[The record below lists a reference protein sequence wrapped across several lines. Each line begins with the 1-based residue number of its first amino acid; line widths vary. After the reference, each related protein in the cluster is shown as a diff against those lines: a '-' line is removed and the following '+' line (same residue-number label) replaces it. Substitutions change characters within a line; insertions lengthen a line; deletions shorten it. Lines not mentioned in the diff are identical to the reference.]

1 MHTISKA
8 FYLPQPLSTMPNNSL
23 FRKKSIDQILADL
36 KTSEISDGHG
46 GLIKDLGVKDLTFL
60 GIAAII
66 GASIFSA
73 IGQASANG
81 GPAVSLLFVFTAIS
95 CMFTA
100 FCYARFA
107 ATVPISGSAYTYAY
121 TSFGEIVAWILG
133 WNLLLEYAIS
143 NVAVAIS
150 WSKYFVDLLEGL
162 GLHIPEYLTMDY
174 LSASRGFD
182 NASTALASGQSLE
195 SLSVNLRE
203 SYNAWQTAP
212 QLFGFHFIANLP
224 ALLITVLITYLVYI
238 GIKETKNTNNILVML
253 KLGVIVLVVGV
264 GAFYVKVENWT
275 PFAPNGMSGVL
286 KSVAAVCFAYI
297 GFDSIS
303 TTAEE
308 CKNPQRD
315 IPKAMMYALL
325 VCTVLY
331 VLVTLIL
338 TGIVPYNQL
347 GGIEDPLAYMFHS
360 VGLNGVAGIVA
371 ASAVIALTSALLVY
385 QLGQPRIW
393 MTMARDGLL
402 PKAFA
407 RVHPKYKTPSFSTIM
422 TGVLV
427 GIPALFAN
435 LEEVINLSSIG
446 TLFAFL
452 LVCGGVLVLDLD
464 PENQKKSKFKIPYIN
479 AKYITGAIL
488 IITLVGVYLK
498 VPTFYDWLFT
508 NIQNGEEFG
517 NALLMTGFFLI
528 WTGISFFSFKY
539 NLSLI
544 PVLGLLINLYLMTQ
558 MGATNWERF
567 VYWCILGVAIYFGY
581 SRNHSK
587 LGKESV

>member
-1 MHTISKA
+1 MDR
-8 FYLPQPLSTMPNNSL
+8 N
-23 FRKKSIDQILADL
+23 
-36 KTSEISDGHG
+36 
-46 GLIKDLGVKDLTFL
+46 LGVRDLTFM
-60 GIAAII
+60 GVAAII

-81 GPAVSLLFVFTAIS
+81 GPAVSMLFVFTAMA

-121 TSFGEIVAWILG
+121 TSLGEIVAWILG

-162 GLHIPEYLTMDY
+162 GIHVPEFMTMDY
-174 LSASRGFD
+174 LSAKRAFTETT
-182 NASTALASGQSLE
+182 AALASGQKFE
-195 SLSVNLRE
+195 ALSVNLRE
-203 SYNAWQTAP
+203 GYTAYLSAP
-212 QLFGFHFIANLP
+212 TIFGWHVVANIP
-224 ALLITVLITYLVYI
+224 ALLITVAITYLVYI
-238 GIKETKNTNNILVML
+238 GIKESKNTNNILVIL
-253 KLGVIVLVVGV
+253 KLLVIMIVVGV
-264 GAFYVKVENWT
+264 GAFYVQVENWT
-275 PFAPNGMSGVL
+275 PFAPNGISGVL

-315 IPKAMMYALL
+315 IPKAMMYALII
-325 VCTVLY
+325 CTVLY
-331 VLVTLIL
+331 VLVTLVL
-338 TGIVPYNQL
+338 TGIVPSGNL
-347 GGIEDPLAYMFHS
+347 AGIEDPLAFMFMQ
-360 VGLNGVAGIVA
+360 VGLPGVAGIVA

-393 MTMARDGLL
+393 MTMSRYGLL
-402 PKAFA
+402 PKAFS
-407 RVHPKYKTPSFSTIM
+407 RIHPKYRTPSFSTIM

-427 GIPALFAN
+427 GVPALFAN

-446 TLFAFL
+446 TLFAFV

-479 AKYITGAIL
+479 SSYYIGLSLILALALIVNAGVNLGEWLQGLYSGEAKADHVIMA
-488 IITLVGVYLK
+488 
-498 VPTFYDWLFT
+498 
-508 NIQNGEEFG
+508 
-517 NALLMTGFFLI
+517 GFFLI
-528 WTGISFFSFKY
+528 WAVMAFFSVTKK
-539 NLSLI
+539 LSLI
-544 PVLGLLINLYLMTQ
+544 PVLGLLVNLYLMTQ

-567 VYWCILGVAIYFGY
+567 LYWCLAGVLIYFGY
-581 SRNHSK
+581 SYRRSK
-587 LGKESV
+587 LA

>member
-1 MHTISKA
+1 MWAS
-8 FYLPQPLSTMPNNSL
+8 F
-23 FRKKSIDQILADL
+23 FRKKTIDKI
-36 KTSEISDGHG
+36 ISDQLEIEKLAGHS
-46 GLIKDLGVKDLTFL
+46 LIRNLGVRDLTFM
-60 GIAAII
+60 GVAAII

-81 GPAVSLLFVFTAIS
+81 GPAVSLLFVFTALA

-121 TSFGEIVAWILG
+121 TSLGEMIAWILG

-162 GLHIPEYLTMDY
+162 GFHVPEFLTMDY
-174 LSASRGFD
+174 LSAQR
-182 NASTALASGQSLE
+182 AHATALQALAAGQRLDQ
-195 SLSVNLRE
+195 LSVNVRE
-203 SYNAWQTAP
+203 GFTAFNSAP
-212 QLFGFHFIANLP
+212 VFFGWHFVANIP
-224 ALLITVLITYLVYI
+224 ALLITAAITYLVYI
-238 GIKETKNTNNILVML
+238 GIKETKNMNNVLVIL
-253 KLGVIVLVVGV
+253 KLAVIAIVVGV
-264 GAFYVKVENWT
+264 GAFYVQVDNWT

-315 IPKAMMYALL
+315 IPKAMMWALII
-325 VCTVLY
+325 CTVLY
-331 VLVTLIL
+331 VLVTLVL
-338 TGIVPYNQL
+338 TGIVPSGDL
-347 GGIEDPLAYMFHS
+347 AGIEDPLAFMFMK
-360 VGLNGVAGIVA
+360 VNLPGVAGVVA

-385 QLGQPRIW
+385 QMGQPRIW
-393 MTMARDGLL
+393 MTMSRDGLL
-402 PKAFA
+402 PKAFS
-407 RVHPKYKTPSFSTIM
+407 RIHPKYRTPSFSTIM

-446 TLFAFL
+446 TLFAFV
-452 LVCGGVLVLDLD
+452 LVCGGVLILDLD

-479 AKYITGAIL
+479 AKYWVGLSLILALYFSLPTLNAWQHWFPGIWSGAEKADHVI
-488 IITLVGVYLK
+488 
-498 VPTFYDWLFT
+498 
-508 NIQNGEEFG
+508 
-517 NALLMTGFFLI
+517 MTCFFII
-528 WTGISFFSFKY
+528 WTVIAFFSATH

-544 PVLGLLINLYLMTQ
+544 PVLGLLVNMYLMTQ
-558 MGATNWERF
+558 MGAMNWERF
-567 VYWCILGVAIYFGY
+567 LYWCLAGLVIYFGY
-581 SRNHSK
+581 SYRKSK
-587 LGKESV
+587 LHVA

>member
-1 MHTISKA
+1 MY
-8 FYLPQPLSTMPNNSL
+8 FYFLNKIHPTEKMANSI
-23 FRKKSIDQILADL
+23 FRKKSVDKIIADQKAIESL
-36 KTSEISDGHG
+36 EGHSMMRN
-46 GLIKDLGVKDLTFL
+46 LGVRDLTFM
-60 GIAAII
+60 GVAAII

-81 GPAVSLLFVFTAIS
+81 GPAVSLLFVFTALA

-107 ATVPISGSAYTYAY
+107 STVPISGSAYTYAY
-121 TSFGEIVAWILG
+121 TSLGEIVAWILG

-162 GLHIPEYLTMDY
+162 GFHVPEYLTMDF
-174 LSASRGFD
+174 LSAKRAFVQVEPLLL
-182 NASTALASGQSLE
+182 NGQSLD

-203 SYNAWQTAP
+203 GYVAYLHAP
-212 QLFGFHFIANLP
+212 TIFGWHFVANIP
-224 ALLITVLITYLVYI
+224 ALLITIAITYLVYI
-238 GIKETKNTNNILVML
+238 GIKETKNMNNVLVIL
-253 KLGVIVLVVGV
+253 KLLVIVIVVGV
-264 GAFYVKVENWT
+264 GAFYVQVDNWT
-275 PFAPNGMSGVL
+275 PFAPNGISGVL

-308 CKNPQRD
+308 CKDPQRD
-315 IPKAMMYALL
+315 IPKAMMWALII
-325 VCTVLY
+325 CTILY
-331 VLVTLIL
+331 VLVTLVL
-338 TGIVPYNQL
+338 TGIVPSHDL
-347 GGIEDPLAYMFHS
+347 AGIEDPLAYMFMK
-360 VGLNGVAGIVA
+360 VNLPGVAGAVA

-385 QLGQPRIW
+385 QMGQPRIW
-393 MTMARDGLL
+393 MTMSRDGLL

-407 RVHPKYKTPSFSTIM
+407 RIHPKYRTPSFSTIM

-446 TLFAFL
+446 TLFAFV

-479 AKYITGAIL
+479 AGYWVGLTWCMAIYYTFHDIQFTSYFSGEHQVDHYIMFVYF
-488 IITLVGVYLK
+488 IIWLVMAY
-498 VPTFYDWLFT
+498 
-508 NIQNGEEFG
+508 
-517 NALLMTGFFLI
+517 
-528 WTGISFFSFKY
+528 FSVTKK
-539 NLSLI
+539 LSLI
-544 PVLGLLINLYLMTQ
+544 PILGLLVNMYLMTQ
-558 MGATNWERF
+558 MGAQNWERF
-567 VYWCILGVAIYFGY
+567 AYWCLAGILIYFLY
-581 SRNHSK
+581 SYRKSK
-587 LGKESV
+587 LNTNV

>member
-1 MHTISKA
+1 MWSS
-8 FYLPQPLSTMPNNSL
+8 F
-23 FRKKSIDQILADL
+23 FRKKSIDKI
-36 KTSEISDGHG
+36 ISDQLEIESIEGNSM
-46 GLIKDLGVKDLTFL
+46 DRNLGVRDLTFM
-60 GIAAII
+60 GVAAII

-81 GPAVSLLFVFTAIS
+81 GPAVSMLFVFTAMA

-121 TSFGEIVAWILG
+121 TSLGEIVAWILG

-162 GLHIPEYLTMDY
+162 GIHVPEFMTMDY
-174 LSASRGFD
+174 LSAKRAFTETT
-182 NASTALASGQSLE
+182 AALASGQKFE
-195 SLSVNLRE
+195 ALSVNLRE
-203 SYNAWQTAP
+203 GYTAYLSAP
-212 QLFGFHFIANLP
+212 TIFGWHFVANIP
-224 ALLITVLITYLVYI
+224 ALLITVAITYLVYI
-238 GIKETKNTNNILVML
+238 GIKESKNTNNILVVL
-253 KLGVIVLVVGV
+253 KLLVIMIVVGV
-264 GAFYVKVENWT
+264 GAFYVQVENWT
-275 PFAPNGMSGVL
+275 PFAPNGISGVL

-315 IPKAMMYALL
+315 IPKAMMYALII
-325 VCTVLY
+325 CTVLY
-331 VLVTLIL
+331 VLVTLVL
-338 TGIVPYNQL
+338 TGIVPSGNL
-347 GGIEDPLAYMFHS
+347 AGIEDPLAFMFMQ
-360 VGLNGVAGIVA
+360 VGLPGVAGIVA

-393 MTMARDGLL
+393 MTMSRDGLL
-402 PKAFA
+402 PKAFS
-407 RVHPKYKTPSFSTIM
+407 RIHPKYRTPSFSTIM

-427 GIPALFAN
+427 GVPALFAN

-446 TLFAFL
+446 TLFAFV

-479 AKYITGAIL
+479 SSYYVGLSLILALVLIVNAGVNLGEWLQGLYSGEAKADHVIMA
-488 IITLVGVYLK
+488 
-498 VPTFYDWLFT
+498 
-508 NIQNGEEFG
+508 
-517 NALLMTGFFLI
+517 GFFLI
-528 WTGISFFSFKY
+528 WAVMAFFSVTKK
-539 NLSLI
+539 LSLI
-544 PVLGLLINLYLMTQ
+544 PVLGLLVNLYLMTQ

-567 VYWCILGVAIYFGY
+567 MYWCLAGVLIYFGY
-581 SRNHSK
+581 SYRRSK
-587 LGKESV
+587 LA

>member
-1 MHTISKA
+1 MWSS
-8 FYLPQPLSTMPNNSL
+8 F
-23 FRKKSIDQILADL
+23 FRKKSIDKI
-36 KTSEISDGHG
+36 ISDQLEIESLEGNSM
-46 GLIKDLGVKDLTFL
+46 DRNLGVRDLTFM
-60 GIAAII
+60 GVAAII

-81 GPAVSLLFVFTAIS
+81 GPAVSMLFVFTAMA

-121 TSFGEIVAWILG
+121 TSLGEIVAWILG

-162 GLHIPEYLTMDY
+162 GVHVPEFITMDY
-174 LSASRGFD
+174 LSAKRAFTETT
-182 NASTALASGQSLE
+182 AALASGQKFE
-195 SLSVNLRE
+195 ALSVNLRE
-203 SYNAWQTAP
+203 GYTAYMSAP
-212 QLFGFHFIANLP
+212 TIFGWHFVANIP
-224 ALLITVLITYLVYI
+224 ALLITVAITYLVYI
-238 GIKETKNTNNILVML
+238 GIKESKNTNNILVVL
-253 KLGVIVLVVGV
+253 KLLVIMIVVGV
-264 GAFYVKVENWT
+264 GAFYVQVENWT
-275 PFAPNGMSGVL
+275 PFAPNGISGVL

-315 IPKAMMYALL
+315 IPKAMMYALII
-325 VCTVLY
+325 CTVLY
-331 VLVTLIL
+331 VLVTLVL
-338 TGIVPYNQL
+338 TGIVPSQQL
-347 GGIEDPLAYMFHS
+347 TGIEDPLAFMFMH
-360 VGLNGVAGIVA
+360 VGLPGVAGIVA

-393 MTMARDGLL
+393 MTMSRDGLL
-402 PKAFA
+402 PKAFS
-407 RVHPKYKTPSFSTIM
+407 RIHPKYRTPSFSTIM

-427 GIPALFAN
+427 GVPALFAN

-446 TLFAFL
+446 TLFAFV

-479 AKYITGAIL
+479 SSYYVGLSLILALVLIVNSGVNLVEWLKGLYSGEAKADHVIMA
-488 IITLVGVYLK
+488 
-498 VPTFYDWLFT
+498 
-508 NIQNGEEFG
+508 
-517 NALLMTGFFLI
+517 GFFLI
-528 WTGISFFSFKY
+528 WAVMAFFSVTKK
-539 NLSLI
+539 LSLI
-544 PVLGLLINLYLMTQ
+544 PVLGLLVNLYLMTQ

-567 VYWCILGVAIYFGY
+567 LYWCLAGVLIYFGY
-581 SRNHSK
+581 SYRKSK
-587 LGKESV
+587 LNLKA

>member
-1 MHTISKA
+1 MDR
-8 FYLPQPLSTMPNNSL
+8 N
-23 FRKKSIDQILADL
+23 
-36 KTSEISDGHG
+36 
-46 GLIKDLGVKDLTFL
+46 LGVRDLTFM
-60 GIAAII
+60 GVAAII

-81 GPAVSLLFVFTAIS
+81 GPAVSMLFVFTAMA

-121 TSFGEIVAWILG
+121 TSLGEIVAWILG

-162 GLHIPEYLTMDY
+162 GIHVPEFMTMDY
-174 LSASRGFD
+174 LSAKRAFTETT
-182 NASTALASGQSLE
+182 AALASGQKFE
-195 SLSVNLRE
+195 ALSVNLRE
-203 SYNAWQTAP
+203 GYTAYLSAP
-212 QLFGFHFIANLP
+212 TIFGWHFVANIP
-224 ALLITVLITYLVYI
+224 ALLITVAITYLVYI
-238 GIKETKNTNNILVML
+238 GIKESKNTNNILVIL
-253 KLGVIVLVVGV
+253 KLLVIMIVVGV
-264 GAFYVKVENWT
+264 GAFYVQVENWT
-275 PFAPNGMSGVL
+275 PFAPNGISGVL

-315 IPKAMMYALL
+315 IPKAMMYALII
-325 VCTVLY
+325 CTVLY
-331 VLVTLIL
+331 VLVTLVL
-338 TGIVPYNQL
+338 TGIVPSGNL
-347 GGIEDPLAYMFHS
+347 AGIEDPLAFMFMQ
-360 VGLNGVAGIVA
+360 VGLPGVAGIVA

-393 MTMARDGLL
+393 MTMSRDGLL
-402 PKAFA
+402 PKAFS
-407 RVHPKYKTPSFSTIM
+407 RIHPKYRTPSFSTIM

-427 GIPALFAN
+427 GVPALFAN

-446 TLFAFL
+446 TLFAFV

-479 AKYITGAIL
+479 SSYYVGLSLILALVLIVNAGVNLGEWLQGLYSGEAKADHVIMA
-488 IITLVGVYLK
+488 
-498 VPTFYDWLFT
+498 
-508 NIQNGEEFG
+508 
-517 NALLMTGFFLI
+517 GFFLI
-528 WTGISFFSFKY
+528 WAVMAFFSVTKK
-539 NLSLI
+539 LSLI
-544 PVLGLLINLYLMTQ
+544 PVLGLLVNLYLMTQ

-567 VYWCILGVAIYFGY
+567 MYWCLAGVLIYFGY
-581 SRNHSK
+581 SYRKSK
-587 LGKESV
+587 LNVE

>member
-1 MHTISKA
+1 MWE
-8 FYLPQPLSTMPNNSL
+8 SL
-23 FRKKSIDQILADL
+23 FRKKSIDKI
-36 KTSEISDGHG
+36 ISDQAEMENLAGNH
-46 GLIKDLGVKDLTFL
+46 LVRNLGVRDLTFM

-81 GPAVSLLFVFTAIS
+81 GPAVSMLFVFTAMA

-121 TSFGEIVAWILG
+121 TSLGEIVAWILG

-162 GLHIPEYLTMDY
+162 GFHVPEYLTMDY
-174 LSASRGFD
+174 LSAKRAFSAAEVGMQ
-182 NASTALASGQSLE
+182 SGQSLE
-195 SLSVNLRE
+195 SMSVNIRE
-203 SYNAWQTAP
+203 GYAAFASAP
-212 QLFGFHFIANLP
+212 TIFGWHFVANIP
-224 ALLITVLITYLVYI
+224 ALLITVAITYLVYI
-238 GIKETKNTNNILVML
+238 GIKESKNTNNVLVVL
-253 KLGVIVLVVGV
+253 KLAVIALVVGV
-264 GAFYVKVENWT
+264 GAFYVQVENWT
-275 PFAPNGMSGVL
+275 PFAPNGISGVL

-315 IPKAMMYALL
+315 IPKAMMWALL

-331 VLVTLIL
+331 VMVTLVL
-338 TGIVPYNQL
+338 TGIVPSHL
-347 GGIEDPLAYMFHS
+347 LAGIEDPLAFMFMK
-360 VGLNGVAGIVA
+360 VNLPGVAGVVA

-393 MTMARDGLL
+393 MTMSRDGLL

-407 RVHPKYKTPSFSTIM
+407 RIHPKYHTPSFSTIM

-446 TLFAFL
+446 TLFAFV

-464 PENQKKSKFKIPYIN
+464 PENQKKSKFKIPYLN
-479 AKYITGAIL
+479 AGIWVGA
-488 IITLVGVYLK
+488 TWLVALYLSL
-498 VPTFYDWLFT
+498 PDGQSWLSW
-508 NIQNGEEFG
+508 IQGYVEG
-517 NALLMTGFFLI
+517 DSKADHVIMSGFFLI
-528 WTGISFFSFKY
+528 WLVLSIFSFTHK
-539 NLSLI
+539 LSLI
-544 PVLGLLINLYLMTQ
+544 PVLGLLVNLYLMTQ

-567 VYWCILGVAIYFGY
+567 LYWCLAGIVIYFGY
-581 SRNHSK
+581 SYRKSK
-587 LGKESV
+587 LRGSEN

>member
-1 MHTISKA
+1 MWE
-8 FYLPQPLSTMPNNSL
+8 SL
-23 FRKKSIDQILADL
+23 FRKKSIDKI
-36 KTSEISDGHG
+36 ISDQAEMENLAGNH
-46 GLIKDLGVKDLTFL
+46 LVRNLGVRDLTFM

-81 GPAVSLLFVFTAIS
+81 GPAVSMLFVFTAMA

-121 TSFGEIVAWILG
+121 TSLGEIVAWILG

-162 GLHIPEYLTMDY
+162 GFHVPEYLTMDY
-174 LSASRGFD
+174 LSAKRAFSAAEVGMQ
-182 NASTALASGQSLE
+182 SGQSLE
-195 SLSVNLRE
+195 SMSVNIRE
-203 SYNAWQTAP
+203 GYAAFASAP
-212 QLFGFHFIANLP
+212 TIFGWHFVANIP
-224 ALLITVLITYLVYI
+224 ALVITVAITYLVYI
-238 GIKETKNTNNILVML
+238 GIKESKNTNNVLVVL
-253 KLGVIVLVVGV
+253 KLAVIALVVGV
-264 GAFYVKVENWT
+264 GAFYVQVENWT
-275 PFAPNGMSGVL
+275 PFAPNGISGVL

-315 IPKAMMYALL
+315 IPKAMMWALL

-331 VLVTLIL
+331 VMVTLVL
-338 TGIVPYNQL
+338 TGIVPSHL
-347 GGIEDPLAYMFHS
+347 LAGIEDPLAFMFMK
-360 VGLNGVAGIVA
+360 VNLPGVAGVVA

-393 MTMARDGLL
+393 MTMSRDGLL

-407 RVHPKYKTPSFSTIM
+407 RIHPKYHTPSFSTIM

-446 TLFAFL
+446 TLFAFV

-464 PENQKKSKFKIPYIN
+464 PENQKKSKFKIPYLN
-479 AKYITGAIL
+479 AGIWVGA
-488 IITLVGVYLK
+488 TWLVALYLSL
-498 VPTFYDWLFT
+498 PDGQSWLSWLQGYVEGDSKADHV
-508 NIQNGEEFG
+508 I
-517 NALLMTGFFLI
+517 MSGFFLI
-528 WTGISFFSFKY
+528 WLVLSIFSFTHK
-539 NLSLI
+539 LSLI
-544 PVLGLLINLYLMTQ
+544 PVLGLLVNLYLMTQ

-567 VYWCILGVAIYFGY
+567 LYWCLAGIVIYFGY
-581 SRNHSK
+581 SYRKSK
-587 LGKESV
+587 LRGSEN

>member
-1 MHTISKA
+1 
-8 FYLPQPLSTMPNNSL
+8 MPNNSF
-23 FRKKSIDQILADL
+23 FRKKSIDSILKDL
-36 KTSEISDGHG
+36 HDNEISDGHA
-46 GLIKDLGVKDLTFL
+46 GLIKDLGVRDLTFL

-81 GPAVSLLFVFTAIS
+81 GPAVSLLFIFTAIS

-162 GLHIPEYLTMDY
+162 GVHVPNYITMDY
-174 LSASRGFD
+174 LSASR
-182 NASTALASGQSLE
+182 AYAQTSEALGAGQSLE
-195 SLSVNLRE
+195 SLSVNLQE
-203 SYNAWQTAP
+203 GYNAWQIAP
-212 QLFGFHFIANLP
+212 QIFGIHFIANLP
-224 ALLITVLITYLVYI
+224 ALMITIMITYLVYI
-238 GIKETKNTNNILVML
+238 GIKESKNTNNILVIL
-253 KLGVIVLVVGV
+253 KLLVIALVIGVGV
-264 GAFYVKVENWT
+264 FYVEVKNWT
-275 PFAPNGMSGVL
+275 PFAPNGISGVL

-297 GFDSIS
+297 GFDSVS

-315 IPKAMMYALL
+315 IPRAMMYALI
-325 VCTVLY
+325 VCTTLY
-331 VLVTLIL
+331 VLVTLVL
-338 TGIVPYNQL
+338 TGIVPSQKL
-347 GGIEDPLAYMFHS
+347 TGIEDPLAYMFYQ

-407 RVHPKYKTPSFSTIM
+407 RIHPKYKTPSFATIM

-427 GIPALFAN
+427 GVPALFAN

-452 LVCGGVLVLDLD
+452 LVCGGVLVLDLN

-479 AKYITGAIL
+479 AKYITGGIL
-488 IITLVGVYLK
+488 ILTLVLTAWK
-498 VPTFYDWLFT
+498 VPTFFSWFT
-508 NIQNGEEFG
+508 ANIFG
-517 NALLMTGFFLI
+517 GKEVGDAVLMGGFFLI
-528 WTGISFFSFKY
+528 WAGIAYFSFTL

-544 PVLGLLINLYLMTQ
+544 PVLGLLVNLYLMTQ
-558 MGATNWERF
+558 MGTINWQRF
-567 VYWCILGVAIYFGY
+567 VIWCAVGFAIYFVY
-581 SRNHSK
+581 SYRHSK
-587 LGKESV
+587 LGKV

>member
-1 MHTISKA
+1 MWAS
-8 FYLPQPLSTMPNNSL
+8 F
-23 FRKKSIDQILADL
+23 FRKKTIDKI
-36 KTSEISDGHG
+36 ISDQLEIEKLSGHSM
-46 GLIKDLGVKDLTFL
+46 IRNLGVRDLTFM
-60 GIAAII
+60 GVAAII

-81 GPAVSLLFVFTAIS
+81 GPAVSLLFVFTALA

-121 TSFGEIVAWILG
+121 TSLGEMIAWILG

-162 GLHIPEYLTMDY
+162 GVHVPEFLTMDY
-174 LSASRGFD
+174 LSAQR
-182 NASTALASGQSLE
+182 AHETALQAIGAGQKLAQM
-195 SLSVNLRE
+195 SVNVRE
-203 SYNAWQTAP
+203 GFVAFNSAP
-212 QLFGFHFIANLP
+212 VIFGWHFVANIP
-224 ALLITVLITYLVYI
+224 ALLITAAITYLVYI
-238 GIKETKNTNNILVML
+238 GIKETKNMNNILVVL
-253 KLGVIVLVVGV
+253 KLGVIAIVVGV
-264 GAFYVKVENWT
+264 GAFYVQVENWT
-275 PFAPNGMSGVL
+275 PFAPNGISGVL

-315 IPKAMMYALL
+315 IPKAMMWALII
-325 VCTVLY
+325 CTVLY
-331 VLVTLIL
+331 VMVTLVL
-338 TGIVPYNQL
+338 TGIVPSGDL
-347 GGIEDPLAYMFHS
+347 AGIEDPLAFMFLK
-360 VGLNGVAGIVA
+360 VNLPGVAGVVA

-385 QLGQPRIW
+385 QMGQPRIW
-393 MTMARDGLL
+393 MTMSRDGLL
-402 PKAFA
+402 PKAFS
-407 RVHPKYKTPSFSTIM
+407 RIHPKYRTPSFSTIM

-446 TLFAFL
+446 TLFAFV
-452 LVCGGVLVLDLD
+452 LVCGGVLILDLD

-479 AKYITGAIL
+479 AKYWVGLSLVLALYLSLPTMDAWQNWFSGIWSGAEKADHVI
-488 IITLVGVYLK
+488 
-498 VPTFYDWLFT
+498 
-508 NIQNGEEFG
+508 
-517 NALLMTGFFLI
+517 MTCFFFI
-528 WTGISFFSFKY
+528 WIVMAFFSITH

-544 PVLGLLINLYLMTQ
+544 PVLGLLVNLYLMTQ
-558 MGATNWERF
+558 MGALNWERF
-567 VYWCILGVAIYFGY
+567 LYWCLAGLLIYFGY
-581 SRNHSK
+581 SYRKSK
-587 LGKESV
+587 LNV

>member
-1 MHTISKA
+1 MWSSI
-8 FYLPQPLSTMPNNSL
+8 
-23 FRKKSIDQILADL
+23 FRKKSIDKIVADQLAMESIEGNTLDRN
-36 KTSEISDGHG
+36 
-46 GLIKDLGVKDLTFL
+46 LGVRDLTFM
-60 GIAAII
+60 GVAAII

-81 GPAVSLLFVFTAIS
+81 GPAVSMLFVFTAMA

-121 TSFGEIVAWILG
+121 TSLGEIVAWILG

-162 GLHIPEYLTMDY
+162 GVHVPEFMTMDY
-174 LSASRGFD
+174 LSAKRAFVETTS
-182 NASTALASGQSLE
+182 SLANGQKFE
-195 SLSVNLRE
+195 TLSINLRE
-203 SYNAWQTAP
+203 GFIAYQSAP
-212 QLFGFHFIANLP
+212 TIFGWHFVANLP
-224 ALLITVLITYLVYI
+224 ALLITVAITYLVYI
-238 GIKETKNTNNILVML
+238 GIRESKNTNNILVIL
-253 KLGVIVLVVGV
+253 KLLVIMIVVGV
-264 GAFYVKVENWT
+264 GAFYVQVENWT
-275 PFAPNGMSGVL
+275 PFAPNGISGVL

-315 IPKAMMYALL
+315 IPKAMMYALII
-325 VCTVLY
+325 CTVLY
-331 VLVTLIL
+331 VLVTLVL
-338 TGIVPYNQL
+338 TGIVPFQEL
-347 GGIEDPLAYMFHS
+347 AGIEDPLAFMFMH
-360 VGLNGVAGIVA
+360 VGLPGVAGIVA

-393 MTMARDGLL
+393 MTMSRDGLL
-402 PKAFA
+402 PKAFS
-407 RVHPKYKTPSFSTIM
+407 RIHPKYRTPSFSTIM

-427 GIPALFAN
+427 GVPALFAN

-446 TLFAFL
+446 TLFAFV

-479 AKYITGAIL
+479 SSYYVGLSLILAIGLISYSGVNLIEWLQGLYSGAAKADHFIMG
-488 IITLVGVYLK
+488 
-498 VPTFYDWLFT
+498 
-508 NIQNGEEFG
+508 
-517 NALLMTGFFLI
+517 GFFLI
-528 WTGISFFSFKY
+528 WAVMSFFCVTKK
-539 NLSLI
+539 LSLI

-558 MGATNWERF
+558 MGSTNWERF
-567 VYWCILGVAIYFGY
+567 MYWCLAGVVIYFGY
-581 SRNHSK
+581 SYRKSK
-587 LGKESV
+587 LNVNNRV

>member
-1 MHTISKA
+1 MKR
-8 FYLPQPLSTMPNNSL
+8 MWESL
-23 FRKKSIDQILADL
+23 FRKKSIDKI
-36 KTSEISDGHG
+36 ISDQAEMENLAGNH
-46 GLIKDLGVKDLTFL
+46 LVRNLGVRDLTFM

-81 GPAVSLLFVFTAIS
+81 GPAVSMLFVFTAMA

-121 TSFGEIVAWILG
+121 TSLGEIVAWILG

-162 GLHIPEYLTMDY
+162 GFHVPEYLTMDY
-174 LSASRGFD
+174 LSAKRAFSAAEVGMQ
-182 NASTALASGQSLE
+182 SGQSLE
-195 SLSVNLRE
+195 SMSVNIRE
-203 SYNAWQTAP
+203 GYAAFASAP
-212 QLFGFHFIANLP
+212 TIFGWHFVANIP
-224 ALLITVLITYLVYI
+224 ALLITVAITYLVYI
-238 GIKETKNTNNILVML
+238 GIKESKNTNNVLVVL
-253 KLGVIVLVVGV
+253 KLAVIALVVGV
-264 GAFYVKVENWT
+264 GAFYVQVENWT
-275 PFAPNGMSGVL
+275 PFAPNGISGVL

-315 IPKAMMYALL
+315 IPKAMMWALL

-331 VLVTLIL
+331 VMVTLVL
-338 TGIVPYNQL
+338 TGIVPSHL
-347 GGIEDPLAYMFHS
+347 LAGIEDPLAFMFMK
-360 VGLNGVAGIVA
+360 VNLPGVAGVVA

-393 MTMARDGLL
+393 MTMSRDGLL

-407 RVHPKYKTPSFSTIM
+407 RIHPKYHTPSFSTIM

-446 TLFAFL
+446 TLFAFV

-464 PENQKKSKFKIPYIN
+464 PENQKKSKFKIPYLN
-479 AKYITGAIL
+479 AGIWVGA
-488 IITLVGVYLK
+488 TWLVALYLSL
-498 VPTFYDWLFT
+498 PDGQSWLSW
-508 NIQNGEEFG
+508 IQGYVEG
-517 NALLMTGFFLI
+517 DSKADHVIMSGFFLI
-528 WTGISFFSFKY
+528 WLVLSIFSFTHK
-539 NLSLI
+539 LSLI
-544 PVLGLLINLYLMTQ
+544 PVLGLLVNLYLMTQ

-567 VYWCILGVAIYFGY
+567 LYWCLAGIVIYFGY
-581 SRNHSK
+581 SYRKSK
-587 LGKESV
+587 LRGSEN

>member
-1 MHTISKA
+1 MWK
-8 FYLPQPLSTMPNNSL
+8 SL
-23 FRKKSIDQILADL
+23 FRKKSIDKI
-36 KTSEISDGHG
+36 ISDQLEMENLAGNH
-46 GLIKDLGVKDLTFL
+46 LVRNLGVRDLTFM
-60 GIAAII
+60 GVAAII

-81 GPAVSLLFVFTAIS
+81 GPAVSMLFVFTALA

-121 TSFGEIVAWILG
+121 TSLGEIVAWILG

-162 GLHIPEYLTMDY
+162 GVHVPEYLTMDY
-174 LSASRGFD
+174 LSAKRAFT
-182 NASTALASGQSLE
+182 TAEMGMQSGQSLE
-195 SLSVNLRE
+195 SMSVNVKE
-203 SYNAWQTAP
+203 GYAAFSSAP
-212 QLFGFHFIANLP
+212 TLFGWHFVANIP
-224 ALLITVLITYLVYI
+224 ALLITVAITYLVYI
-238 GIKETKNTNNILVML
+238 GIKESKNTNNVLVIL
-253 KLGVIVLVVGV
+253 KLAVIAIVVGV
-264 GAFYVKVENWT
+264 GAFYVQVENWT
-275 PFAPNGMSGVL
+275 PFAPNGISGVL

-315 IPKAMMYALL
+315 IPKAMMWALL
-325 VCTVLY
+325 ICTVLY
-331 VLVTLIL
+331 VMVTLVL
-338 TGIVPYNQL
+338 TGIVPSHL
-347 GGIEDPLAYMFHS
+347 LAGIEDPLAFMFMK
-360 VGLNGVAGIVA
+360 VNLPGVAGVVA

-393 MTMARDGLL
+393 MTMSRDGLL

-407 RVHPKYKTPSFSTIM
+407 RIHPKYHTPSFSTIM

-427 GIPALFAN
+427 GVPALFAN

-446 TLFAFL
+446 TLFAFV

-464 PENQKKSKFKIPYIN
+464 PENQKKSKFKIPYMN
-479 AKYITGAIL
+479 AGIWIGTAWL
-488 IITLVGVYLK
+488 IALYLSLPDAASWSTWMEGYLVGESK
-498 VPTFYDWLFT
+498 ADHA
-508 NIQNGEEFG
+508 I
-517 NALLMTGFFLI
+517 MT
-528 WTGISFFSFKY
+528 SFFIIWLVLGIYSITHK
-539 NLSLI
+539 LSLI
-544 PVLGLLINLYLMTQ
+544 PVLGLLVNLYLMTQ

-567 VYWCILGVAIYFGY
+567 FYWCLAGVVIYFGY
-581 SRNHSK
+581 SYRKSK
-587 LGKESV
+587 LSSD

>member
-1 MHTISKA
+1 MS
-8 FYLPQPLSTMPNNSL
+8 NSSF
-23 FRKKSIDQILADL
+23 FRKKSIDQILKDIH
-36 KTSEISDGHG
+36 TNEISDSHG
-46 GLIKDLGVKDLTFL
+46 LVKNLNVRDLTFL

-81 GPAVSLLFVFTAIS
+81 GPAVSLLFVFTAVS

-121 TSFGEIVAWILG
+121 TSFGEIIAWILG

-162 GLHIPEYLTMDY
+162 GVHVPDYITMDY
-174 LSASRGFD
+174 LSAARYHKM
-182 NASTALASGQSLE
+182 ASEAVAEGKTFE
-195 SLSVNLRE
+195 SLSVNLRDGFT
-203 SYNAWQTAP
+203 AWETAP
-212 QLFGFHFIANLP
+212 QLFGIHFIANLP
-224 ALLITVLITYLVYI
+224 ALIITVLITYLVYI
-238 GIKETKNTNNILVML
+238 GIKESKNTNNILVVL
-253 KLGVIVLVVGV
+253 KLLVIALVVGV
-264 GAFYVKVENWT
+264 GAFYVKVDNWS
-275 PFAPNGMSGVL
+275 PFAPNGISGVL

-297 GFDSIS
+297 GFDSVS

-315 IPKAMMYALL
+315 IPRAMMYALII
-325 VCTVLY
+325 CTTLY
-331 VLVTLIL
+331 VLVTLVL
-338 TGIVPYNQL
+338 TGIVPSHHL
-347 GGIEDPLAYMFHS
+347 TGVEDPLAFMFHM

-402 PKAFA
+402 PQAFA
-407 RVHPKYKTPSFSTIM
+407 RVHKKYKTPSFATIM

-464 PENQKKSKFKIPYIN
+464 PENQAKSKFKIPYIN
-479 AKYITGAIL
+479 ARFITGGLL
-488 IITLVGVYLK
+488 IIVMVFLK
-498 VPTFYDWLFT
+498 IFSAGSYDWFFA
-508 NIQNGEEFG
+508 NISGGEDFG
-517 NALLMTGFFLI
+517 NAFLMLCFLI
-528 WTGISFFSFKY
+528 IWALISFWSY
-539 NLSLI
+539 TRSLSLI
-544 PVLGLLINLYLMTQ
+544 PVLGLIVNLYLMTQ
-558 MGATNWERF
+558 MGTTNWQRF
-567 VYWCILGVAIYFGY
+567 IIWCAVGFAIYFGY
-581 SRNHSK
+581 SYRKSK
-587 LGKESV
+587 LAVNS

>member
-1 MHTISKA
+1 MDR
-8 FYLPQPLSTMPNNSL
+8 N
-23 FRKKSIDQILADL
+23 
-36 KTSEISDGHG
+36 
-46 GLIKDLGVKDLTFL
+46 LGVRDLTFM
-60 GIAAII
+60 GVAAII

-81 GPAVSLLFVFTAIS
+81 GPAVSLLFVFTAMA

-107 ATVPISGSAYTYAY
+107 ATVPISGSAYSYAY
-121 TSFGEIVAWILG
+121 TSLGEIVAWILG

-150 WSKYFVDLLEGL
+150 WSKYFVDLVEGL
-162 GLHIPEYLTMDY
+162 GVHVPEYMTMDY
-174 LSASRGFD
+174 LSAKRAFVETSSAIANGEKF
-182 NASTALASGQSLE
+182 E

-203 SYNAWQTAP
+203 GFTAYQSAP
-212 QLFGFHFIANLP
+212 TIFGWHFVANIP
-224 ALLITVLITYLVYI
+224 ALLITVAITYLVYI
-238 GIKETKNTNNILVML
+238 GIKESKNTNNILVIL
-253 KLGVIVLVVGV
+253 KLLVILIVVGV
-264 GAFYVKVENWT
+264 GAFYVQVENWT
-275 PFAPNGMSGVL
+275 PFAPNGISGVL

-315 IPKAMMYALL
+315 IPKAMMYALII
-325 VCTVLY
+325 CTVLY
-331 VLVTLIL
+331 VLVTLVL
-338 TGIVPYNQL
+338 TGIVPSGNL
-347 GGIEDPLAYMFHS
+347 AGIEDPLAYMFMQ

-393 MTMARDGLL
+393 MTMSRDGLL
-402 PKAFA
+402 PKAFS
-407 RVHPKYKTPSFSTIM
+407 RIHPKYRTPSFSTIM

-427 GIPALFAN
+427 GVPALFAN

-446 TLFAFL
+446 TLFAFV

-479 AKYITGAIL
+479 SSYY
-488 IITLVGVYLK
+488 VGVSLIVVLGLIAYSGVNLSEWLQGLYSGESK
-498 VPTFYDWLFT
+498 VDHFIML
-508 NIQNGEEFG
+508 
-517 NALLMTGFFLI
+517 GFFFI
-528 WTGISFFSFKY
+528 WTIIAFFSVTKK
-539 NLSLI
+539 LSLI
-544 PVLGLLINLYLMTQ
+544 PVLGLLVNLYLMTQ
-558 MGATNWERF
+558 MGSTNWERF
-567 VYWCILGVAIYFGY
+567 MYWCLAGLLIYVGY
-581 SRNHSK
+581 SYRKSK
-587 LGKESV
+587 LNVKHLN

>member
-1 MHTISKA
+1 MWSS
-8 FYLPQPLSTMPNNSL
+8 F
-23 FRKKSIDQILADL
+23 FRKKSIDKI
-36 KTSEISDGHG
+36 ISDQLEIESLEGNSM
-46 GLIKDLGVKDLTFL
+46 DRNLGVRDLTFM
-60 GIAAII
+60 GVAAII

-81 GPAVSLLFVFTAIS
+81 GPAVSMLFVFTAMA

-121 TSFGEIVAWILG
+121 TSLGEIVAWILG

-162 GLHIPEYLTMDY
+162 GVHVPEFITMDY
-174 LSASRGFD
+174 LSAKRAFTETT
-182 NASTALASGQSLE
+182 AALASGQKFE
-195 SLSVNLRE
+195 ALSVNLRE
-203 SYNAWQTAP
+203 GYTAYMSAP
-212 QLFGFHFIANLP
+212 TIFGWHFVANIP
-224 ALLITVLITYLVYI
+224 ALLITVAITYLVYI
-238 GIKETKNTNNILVML
+238 GIKESKNTNNILVVL
-253 KLGVIVLVVGV
+253 KLLVIMIVVGV
-264 GAFYVKVENWT
+264 GAFYVQVENWT
-275 PFAPNGMSGVL
+275 PFAPNGISGVL

-315 IPKAMMYALL
+315 IPKAMMYALII
-325 VCTVLY
+325 CTVLY
-331 VLVTLIL
+331 VLVTLVL
-338 TGIVPYNQL
+338 TGIVPSQQL
-347 GGIEDPLAYMFHS
+347 TGIEDPLAFMFMH
-360 VGLNGVAGIVA
+360 VGLPGVAGIVA

-393 MTMARDGLL
+393 MTMSRDGLL
-402 PKAFA
+402 PKAFS
-407 RVHPKYKTPSFSTIM
+407 RIHPKYRTPSFSTIM

-427 GIPALFAN
+427 GVPALFAN

-446 TLFAFL
+446 TLFAFV

-479 AKYITGAIL
+479 SSYYVGLSLILALVLIVNSGVNLGEWLQGLYSGEAKADHVIMA
-488 IITLVGVYLK
+488 
-498 VPTFYDWLFT
+498 
-508 NIQNGEEFG
+508 
-517 NALLMTGFFLI
+517 GFFLI
-528 WTGISFFSFKY
+528 WAVMAFFSVTKK
-539 NLSLI
+539 LSLI
-544 PVLGLLINLYLMTQ
+544 PVLGLLVNLYLMTQ

-567 VYWCILGVAIYFGY
+567 LYWCLAGVLIYFGY
-581 SRNHSK
+581 SYRKSK
-587 LGKESV
+587 LNLKA